1 MRAQCQSTAD
11 PERGLDK
18 LVGDP
23 AHPDGASILADHYPA
38 AYCGVLH
45 RSPGQNG
52 MRSVTDTEVI
62 TVAPDR

>member
-1 MRAQCQSTAD
+1 V
-11 PERGLDK
+11 RGLDK
-18 LVGDP
+18 PVGDP